1 MSPNRADYCLSKGGV
16 SMLTR
21 LFALRLAEHG
31 IGVHEIRPGVIRTD
45 MTAPVRDEYQARID
59 GGLSPIQRWGEPADI
74 GRAVAALASGA
85 FAFSTGDAYHID
97 GGLHIAKL

>member
-1 MSPNRADYCLSKGGV
+1 
-16 SMLTR
+16 
-21 LFALRLAEHG
+21 
-31 IGVHEIRPGVIRTD
+31 VHEIRPGVIRTD

-59 GGLSPIQRWGEPADI
+59 AGLSPIQRWGEPADI